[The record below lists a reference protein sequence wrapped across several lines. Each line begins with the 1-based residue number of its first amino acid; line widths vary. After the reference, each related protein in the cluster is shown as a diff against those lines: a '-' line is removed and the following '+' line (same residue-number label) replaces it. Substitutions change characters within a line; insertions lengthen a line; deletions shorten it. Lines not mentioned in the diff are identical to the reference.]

1 MLLSSTLISQEMAK
15 AKYSPG
21 IRQTKTGAAALA
33 LNHVRCRADE
43 SGSHEMALRPRSVM
57 VHRCQPHADWNGQI
71 WMSRGCTDR
80 IARQPRASHDRHDL
94 DQGWAQRGSGQP

>member
-33 LNHVRCRADE
+33 LNHVRCHADE
-43 SGSHEMALRPRSVM
+43 SGLHEMASRPRSVM
-57 VHRCQPHADWNGQI
+57 GHRCQPHAGRKSLI
-71 WMSRGCTDR
+71 WIAPCTDR
-80 IARQPRASHDRHDL
+80 AARQPRASHDRHDL
-94 DQGWAQRGSGQP
+94 DQGWARRDSDQR